1 LYRNL
6 SYYFFLALFYEKICQ
21 STAQAVIRAH
31 LGDTNRPPNI
41 KFKVPAFFGDR
52 FVDQEGG
59 LRKHNPSA
67 TEEGGLEAF
76 FECAALNFDKKS
88 TMILLSGRSNLAG
101 RYLLRHKRDWVT
113 R

>member
-6 SYYFFLALFYEKICQ
+6 SSYFLAHFFIKKFAKVLRKLSSALIWEIL
-21 STAQAVIRAH
+21 TA
-31 LGDTNRPPNI
+31 LLL
-41 KFKVPAFFGDR
+41 VPTFFGDR

-76 FECAALNFDKKS
+76 LDTAALNFD
-88 TMILLSGRSNLAG
+88 LG
-101 RYLLRHKRDWVT
+101 
-113 R
+113 

>member
-1 LYRNL
+1 MYRNL
-6 SYYFFLALFYEKICQ
+6 SSYFLAHFFYEKICQ

-41 KFKVPAFFGDR
+41 KCIVPEFFGDR
-52 FVDQEGG
+52 FVNQECG

-76 FECAALNFDKKS
+76 LDLAALNFDLGLKKN
-88 TMILLSGRSNLAG
+88 TMILHSGRSNLAG
-101 RYLLRHKRDWVT
+101 RYL
-113 R
+113 